1 MDNKKQHKIEILD
14 SWKSSF
20 GDIRCNAV
28 LYQNNKIIANII
40 ESFSHDI
47 IYDTNKENTFKK
59 YIYDNFD
66 KYINLPKLSKCS
78 PLLKEI
84 YNSVCNS
91 DSCMC
96 YISYTEWKEYFSDR
110 FSNKDLKKLK
120 EEVKKYNLGDV
131 FTFDNDND
139 NMIIA
144 WGDFQMCFNDNRYLK
159 GRNKDYER

>member
-1 MDNKKQHKIEILD
+1 
-14 SWKSSF
+14 
-20 GDIRCNAV
+20 
-28 LYQNNKIIANII
+28 
-40 ESFSHDI
+40 
-47 IYDTNKENTFKK
+47 
-59 YIYDNFD
+59 
-66 KYINLPKLSKCS
+66 
-78 PLLKEI
+78 
-84 YNSVCNS
+84 
-91 DSCMC
+91 MC

-131 FTFDNDND
+131 LTFDNDND